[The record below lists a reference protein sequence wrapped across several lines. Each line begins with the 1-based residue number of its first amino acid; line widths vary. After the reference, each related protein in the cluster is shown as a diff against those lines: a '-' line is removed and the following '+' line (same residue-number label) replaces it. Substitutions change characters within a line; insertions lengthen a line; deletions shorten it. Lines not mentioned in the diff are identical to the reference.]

1 MKKFLLL
8 AAFFAAL
15 TMSAQEFTLTEV
27 TSTPNVPTDR
37 LNNRQGFGFDGGFVV
52 MDKVLGQISYYNA
65 ADGAVEGTVETGATN
80 AWPAITYDEYGNIVA
95 RVDNSWAGNFMADTV
110 IMKIY
115 PVDGEPI
122 DVVGNIFADFESE
135 NGRCDFF
142 SFIEGNVMD
151 EDEGGILWLVTANST
166 GILKVPFLGGEI
178 DADHIALFP
187 LEGAALSPTS
197 STVVNP
203 YIAADG
209 TRHYMLWTRNAQP
222 IDMVMNDTEDGFVA
236 TTFTLPNKGAT
247 NGCFPLT
254 FGGKDLVIYTT
265 MPNYGNAWAIAE
277 KNAEEAIA
285 TVPEVAG
292 FVTNGFQCNWLNA
305 EIVSD
310 TKAIIYQYFP
320 GNFFKTYELTLPG
333 GEEHTYAVCGTPA
346 ALFGMENDWDPI
358 AAPEMTLENGIY
370 TWTSEET
377 ELAAGD
383 IEFKVVQ
390 DHAWDVCF
398 PENNYVVAV
407 EAAGTY
413 TLNVTY
419 NPENNEVN
427 ATLTPAEVEHTYA
440 VCGTPAA
447 LFGMENDW
455 DPAAAPEMTLNE
467 ETGLYEWTSEPTE
480 LTASRGNIE
489 FKVVQDHAWDVCFP
503 ENNYVI
509 PVEAAGSYT
518 LNVTY
523 NPENNEVNAT
533 LTPAEVEHT
542 YAVCGTPAA
551 LYGMENDWDPA
562 AAPEM
567 TLNEETGLYEWTS
580 EETELAAGNVEFKV
594 VEDHAWTVCYPEN
607 NYVIPVEAAG
617 NYTLS
622 VTYNPET
629 NEVNA
634 TLEGEAFPEPAK
646 VYIIGEVNGNAW
658 ATNVG
663 VEMTT
668 EDEVIYTADVV
679 LQNPTKVDNVDGMKY
694 CYFSFATK
702 LMEEAADWDGLAP
715 YRFGAVSE
723 ATDENPNGDFRFYKN
738 MMNMPLALTFDN
750 GKAFQVEEGTYT
762 LTVDMENMTLT
773 INGESFT
780 GIENISVSNN
790 VKSGRYN
797 LLGQPVNENYK
808 GIVIENGVKKIQK

>member
-27 TSTPNVPTDR
+27 TSTANVPTDR

-122 DVVGNIFADFESE
+122 DVEGNIFADFESE

-151 EDEGGILWLVTANST
+151 EDEGGILWLVTAKST

-277 KNAEEAIA
+277 KNAEEPIA
-285 TVPEVAG
+285 SVPEVAG

-305 EIVSD
+305 EMISD
-310 TKAIIYQYFP
+310 TKALIYQYFP
-320 GNFFKTYELTLPG
+320 GNFFKTFELTIG
-333 GEEHTYAVCGTPA
+333 GAEEHTYAVCGTPA
-346 ALFGMENDWDPI
+346 ALFGMENDWD
-358 AAPEMTLENGIY
+358 
-370 TWTSEET
+370 
-377 ELAAGD
+377 
-383 IEFKVVQ
+383 
-390 DHAWDVCF
+390 
-398 PENNYVVAV
+398 
-407 EAAGTY
+407 
-413 TLNVTY
+413 
-419 NPENNEVN
+419 
-427 ATLTPAEVEHTYA
+427 AE
-440 VCGTPAA
+440 
-447 LFGMENDW
+447 
-455 DPAAAPEMTLNE
+455 AAPEMTLNE
-467 ETGLYEWTSEPTE
+467 DGIYEWTSTETE
-480 LTASRGNIE
+480 LEAGSIE
-489 FKVVQDHAWDVCFP
+489 FKVVEDHAWNVCYP
-503 ENNYVI
+503 ENNYYI
-509 PVEAAGSYT
+509 AVEAAGSYT

-567 TLNEETGLYEWTS
+567 TFNEETGLYEWTS
-580 EETELAAGNVEFKV
+580 NETELAAGNVEFKV